1 MSDSRPD
8 RSRRQLLKYGGVGI
22 ATALAGCN
30 GGETSDDTP
39 SDGDTG
45 STEFELAGG
54 GSAEF
59 RQWLAPQYTIES
71 ATDGQQ
77 RQLYQFIDYTR
88 IPDGEMTQQVE
99 RRETFA
105 NRIGVDPTSIEQ
117 ELLLGPIENN
127 LPYKLLFGSFDAENV
142 ARAFE
147 NTGFE
152 RTGEAGE
159 FVIFDETFAIS
170 TEVIIEHPDS
180 AALIDGAQ
188 NGYGPFEGYDEEM
201 NRLLDLLPAGPQAT
215 LSKRDDIDDVVLDGL
230 TILELNGPVV
240 THGIRTLIFTDEEA
254 ATLERAREID
264 IDGSARDEVL
274 TEELDG
280 RVVMLES
287 QVA

>member
-1 MSDSRPD
+1 MNESRPD
-8 RSRRQLLKYGGVGI
+8 RSRRKLLKYGGVGL

-30 GGETSDDTP
+30 GGGTDGDRP
-39 SDGDTG
+39 SDGGTDAG
-45 STEFELAGG
+45 GFELAGDG
-54 GSAEF
+54 LAPF
-59 RQWLAPQYTIES
+59 REWLAPQYTIES

-88 IPDGEMTQQVE
+88 IPDGEMAQQVQ

-105 NRIGVDPTSIEQ
+105 EQIGVAPTSIEQ
-117 ELLLGPIENN
+117 ELLLGPIEGS
-127 LPYKLLFGSFDAENV
+127 LPYKLLLGSFDARQV
-142 ARAFE
+142 IRTFE
-147 NTGFE
+147 NSSFE
-152 RTGEAGE
+152 RTGNPGE

-170 TEVIIEHPDS
+170 SEAIIEHPNS

-201 NRLLDLLPAGPQAT
+201 NLLLDLVPAGPQVT
-215 LSKRDDIDDVVLDGL
+215 LSKRDDFDDVVLDGL
-230 TILELNGPVV
+230 TILELNGPVT
-240 THGIRTLIFTDEEA
+240 THGIRTLVFTDADA

-274 TEELDG
+274 TEEISG